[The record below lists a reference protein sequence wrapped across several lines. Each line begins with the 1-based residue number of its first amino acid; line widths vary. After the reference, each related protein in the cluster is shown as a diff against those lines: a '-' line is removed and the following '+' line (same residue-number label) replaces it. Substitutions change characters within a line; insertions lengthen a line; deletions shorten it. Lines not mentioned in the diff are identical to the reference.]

1 MLDRSHLIDCSST
14 SKIFNEIF
22 ISLVDYRMLH
32 VIQSLL

>member
-1 MLDRSHLIDCSST
+1 MFDLIDSSSM
-14 SKIFNEIF
+14 SKIFDEIF